1 MGMGKVIVFGI
12 KQTIKITLGV
22 ALTIAVFFGAG
33 WIVDWNA
40 SRKTRMPSDSKFLPY
55 ADSLKG
61 KDVFTG
67 MRRDAPPPDSDHSFF
82 ETLKEQ
88 RKEPSQT
95 AQEETPPGAAALQ
108 KHQTTAPAAGQD
120 ADAVARKPSEPAPQ
134 KPKQEQ
140 KSAALSD
147 QVTYTI
153 QLGSFQ
159 NGDVAKAFSGSLA
172 AKGYEPYIVKIDVP
186 GKGTVYR
193 VRIGKY
199 KNIEDAQKVAVEL
212 EKKEKVSAFITSK

>member
-1 MGMGKVIVFGI
+1 MGIGTVIVFGI
-12 KQTIKITLGV
+12 KQALKITIGV
-22 ALTIAVFFGAG
+22 ALTIAVFFGVG

-40 SRKTRMPSDSKFLPY
+40 SQKTRIPSDPKFLPY
-55 ADSLKG
+55 ADSLNR

-67 MRRDAPPPDSDHSFF
+67 MRRETPPPDSDHSFF

-88 RKEPSQT
+88 RKEPAPASQE
-95 AQEETPPGAAALQ
+95 QKPPGTAALQ
-108 KHQTTAPAAGQD
+108 KQQTSVPTSGQGTA
-120 ADAVARKPSEPAPQ
+120 VLERKTSEPSPEKPKEEQ
-134 KPKQEQ
+134 KP
-140 KSAALSD
+140 AGIAD
-147 QVTYTI
+147 PVTYTI

-159 NGDVAKAFSGSLA
+159 NGDVAKAFSDSLA
-172 AKGYEPYIVKIDVP
+172 AKGYESHIVKIDVP

-212 EKKEKVSAFITSK
+212 EKKESVSAFITSK